1 MFDELKKI
9 SAQTLIYAVGILL
22 SKAIGFFLIPLYT
35 HYLTPAD
42 YGVLELL
49 ELTSF
54 FAGFFIAMGIHNAI
68 LRYFA
73 HYEQTRDKYEVIST
87 AILFV
92 CGSGFLI
99 TIILVILSSFFSQL
113 VFDTARYS
121 YLFSIVFVNLYF
133 GILLELARTSLRAEG
148 KSVLF
153 TILAVVYTLIAVSL
167 NILFIVILKLGIK
180 GILYSTLIVQLI
192 LLLYLAIYYYPKT
205 KLHFSFA
212 KLTLILKYGIP
223 FIPTG
228 IFLFILN
235 WADRYFLKIYA
246 NLEIIGLYSL
256 GYKMGMIVVMLGGF
270 PFSLFWNAYMFDVYK
285 KPEAKKIYSQVLTY
299 YFLVLS
305 CIALGLS
312 CFSKELITILADPAF
327 LKSYL
332 IIPLISFAMVFMTLD
347 NVVRVGILTSNRT
360 HYLPYVEG
368 FAAAAH
374 LGWNFLLIPP
384 YGMIGAGISTLL
396 SYVIRAAATIFVS
409 HRLYPIRYEYKR
421 LLLIFGNAMVI
432 LFISKI
438 IRSEALGSA
447 IVGKGFIILIFP
459 VLLYVTQF
467 FQVEEKNY
475 LKSKIRKMP
484 KALVRHFSSSE

>member
-9 SAQTLIYAVGILL
+9 SSQTLIYAVGILL

-35 HYLTPAD
+35 HYLTPED
-42 YGVLELL
+42 YGILELL

-73 HYEQTRDKYEVIST
+73 HYDQTWDKYDVVST

-92 CGSGFLI
+92 SFSGLLI
-99 TIILVILSSFFSQL
+99 TVILVIFSNFFSQL
-113 VFDTARYS
+113 LFDTEKYS
-121 YLFSIVFVNLYF
+121 HLFSIVFVNLYF
-133 GILLELARTSLRAEG
+133 GILLELCRTSLRAEG

-153 TILAVVYTLIAVSL
+153 TILAVIYTLIAVSL
-167 NILFIVILKLGIK
+167 NIIFIVVMGLGIK

-192 LLLYLAIYYYPKT
+192 LLLYLTIYFYPKT
-205 KLHFSFA
+205 KLHFSFS
-212 KLTLILKYGIP
+212 KLKLILKYGIP

-256 GYKMGMIVVMLGGF
+256 GYKIGMIVVMLGGF

-285 KPEAKKIYSQVLTY
+285 KPDAKNIYSNVLTF

-305 CIALGLS
+305 FIALGLS
-312 CFSKELITILADPAF
+312 CLSKELVTILADSAF

-347 NVVRVGILTSNRT
+347 NVLRVGILTSNKT

-368 FAAAAH
+368 FAATIHIA
-374 LGWNFLLIPP
+374 LNFLLIPP
-384 YGMIGAGISTLL
+384 FGMIGAGISTLL
-396 SYVIRAAATIFVS
+396 SYVIRAFATVFVS
-409 HRLYPIRYEYKR
+409 NRFYPIQYEYKR
-421 LLLIFGNAMVI
+421 LLLIITNAIV
-432 LFISKI
+432 LVVVSKI
-438 IRSEALGSA
+438 IRLETLSWS
-447 IVGKGFIILIFP
+447 IVGKFFIILIFP
-459 VLLYVTQF
+459 VLLCLTNF
-467 FQVEEKNY
+467 FQLDEKNY
-475 LKSKIRKMP
+475 IKYKMVKIP
-484 KALVRHFSSSE
+484 KAVVRYFYSN

>member
-9 SAQTLIYAVGILL
+9 SSQTLIYAVGILL

-35 HYLTPAD
+35 HYLTPED
-42 YGVLELL
+42 YGILELL

-73 HYEQTRDKYEVIST
+73 HYQEARDKYEVIST
-87 AILFV
+87 AVLFV
-92 CGSGFLI
+92 SCSGFLI
-99 TIILVILSSFFSQL
+99 TVILVMFSNFFSQL
-113 VFDTARYS
+113 VFDTVKYS

-133 GILLELARTSLRAEG
+133 GILLELCRTSLRAEG

-153 TILAVVYTLIAVSL
+153 TILAVIYTLIAVSL
-167 NILFIVILKLGIK
+167 NILFIVVLGLGIK
-180 GILYSTLIVQLI
+180 GILYSTFIVQVI
-192 LLLYLAIYYYPKT
+192 LLFYLAIYFYPKT
-205 KLHFSFA
+205 KLHFAFS
-212 KLTLILKYGIP
+212 KLKLILKYGIP

-256 GYKMGMIVVMLGGF
+256 GYKIGMIVVMLGGF

-285 KPEAKKIYSQVLTY
+285 KPDAKKIYSDVLTY
-299 YFLVLS
+299 YFLLLS
-305 CIALGLS
+305 FIALGLS
-312 CFSKELITILADPAF
+312 CLSKELITILANPAF

-332 IIPLISFAMVFMTLD
+332 IIPVISFAMVFMTLD
-347 NVVRVGILTSNRT
+347 NILRVGILTSNRT

-374 LGWNFLLIPP
+374 IGLNFLLIPP
-384 YGMIGAGISTLL
+384 FGMLGAGISTLL
-396 SYVIRAAATIFVS
+396 SYVIRAIATVFVS
-409 HRLYPIRYEYKR
+409 NRLYPIQYEYKR
-421 LLLIFGNAMVI
+421 LSLIMGNAIVI
-432 LFISKI
+432 IFISKI
-438 IRSEALGSA
+438 IRLETLGWA
-447 IVGKGFIILIFP
+447 IVGKTFIILLFP
-459 VLLYVTQF
+459 VLLYLTNF

-475 LKSKIRKMP
+475 IKYKMSKLPKSM
-484 KALVRHFSSSE
+484 VRYFYSN